1 AMVIRRYGEGAGG
14 GGGATFCLGFRE
26 PWCAA
31 AETPLAC
38 GGDPGDPCAVANAR
52 SDADA
57 ACDCTTAPTHRQY
70 VACVARVAGDEVEGG
85 QLPAACR
92 PNVER
97 CASRSTCGRAD
108 HVTCCRTSA
117 TGSTTCAIKRSASCR
132 APRGGRGRGG
142 GAGRRDRPDELSAGG
157 RCAGLARVRGRAERA
172 GDRLCGGSRDPARPD
187 RAAARL
193 ARLRRPHGAPRRAA
207 RRDDRRRAARLLRAR
222 RTRLPRL
229 PHRRPSPDRR
239 GRARRASGP
248 RRHPLPGARCRRP
261 LALPGVLLPPGA
273 GDQAPAD
280 DGQGQPALMAVE
292 TTDVVVIGT
301 GFGGAI
307 PGYYLAA
314 GGAGVVMLERG
325 PRLATED
332 FTHNLQLGTFTRIVD
347 DIRGDGVDVI
357 AGNCVGG

>member
-1 AMVIRRYGEGAGG
+1 MMEAIAIGDQPAGPDQAADLIAPLDPDLAMVIRRYGEGAGG

-38 GGDPGDPCAVANAR
+38 GGDPGDACAVANAR

-132 APRGGRGRGG
+132 APRGGRACVG
-142 GAGRRDRPDELSAGG
+142 
-157 RCAGLARVRGRAERA
+157 
-172 GDRLCGGSRDPARPD
+172 
-187 RAAARL
+187 AAASCCD
-193 ARLRRPHGAPRRAA
+193 ACG
-207 RRDDRRRAARLLRAR
+207 
-222 RTRLPRL
+222 
-229 PHRRPSPDRR
+229 
-239 GRARRASGP
+239 ASG
-248 RRHPLPGARCRRP
+248 CS
-261 LALPGVLLPPGA
+261 
-273 GDQAPAD
+273 
-280 DGQGQPALMAVE
+280 
-292 TTDVVVIGT
+292 
-301 GFGGAI
+301 
-307 PGYYLAA
+307 
-314 GGAGVVMLERG
+314 
-325 PRLATED
+325 
-332 FTHNLQLGTFTRIVD
+332 
-347 DIRGDGVDVI
+347 
-357 AGNCVGG
+357 